1 MSKEPTICLN
11 MIVKNES
18 KIITR
23 LFDSVLP
30 IIDCYMICDT
40 GSTDNTK
47 EIIKSY
53 FESKHI
59 PGKII
64 YEPFKNFAY
73 NRNVSLQNCVYM
85 SDYVLLLDADMI
97 LDVRSFKKSD
107 LINDSYFV
115 LQGSEAFYYNNLRIV
130 RNNGLYK
137 YVGVTHEYI
146 DTPPNSGIHNLDK
159 TKLFILDVGDGG
171 AKTNKYERDIQLLT
185 KGIEEEPQ
193 NRERYYFYLANCY
206 FDLGKYDEAI
216 ENYKMRI
223 TLNGFDQEVWY
234 SYYRIGLSYKEQG
247 HIEKAVYSWLEGYN
261 FFPLRLE
268 NIYEIISHYRI
279 IGKQVV
285 SMQFY
290 EMAKNIQKKIP
301 DKDSYLFLS
310 NDVYTYKLE
319 YEYSIIACYVGIT
332 NINSQVLT
340 ILNNCDNS
348 NITNN
353 VLSNMKFYKDIL
365 KPSKIVKLNETIQH
379 SIGGKTREFHS
390 SSSCI
395 VSTLSTARGTS
406 SNILPSTRY
415 LMNIRYVNYKITP
428 SGSYLD
434 CDDYIIT
441 INKYVEMTKD
451 FQIIKEKMIDSIFDD
466 RRYIGIEDVRIYYDK
481 NNNLLLTGTGLNENN
496 NLGIVIGNYSYDDVY
511 IKGQE
516 IKASFSQ
523 SDCEKNWVLT
533 TISEKSNG
541 MNEIKEDYIIYK
553 WYPLLLCKM
562 NENKTQ
568 IDVEIKKY
576 MPKIFQHAR
585 GSTNASFYK
594 NEIWFVVHYV
604 SYEHPRHYYH
614 SVVVFDNS
622 MNLLRYSA
630 PFKFEGEP
638 IEYCIGLVVEEE
650 RLLIT
655 YSCWDNSTNIG
666 IYDKKY
672 IEEKLIEKI

>member
-1 MSKEPTICLN
+1 
-11 MIVKNES
+11 
-18 KIITR
+18 
-23 LFDSVLP
+23 
-30 IIDCYMICDT
+30 
-40 GSTDNTK
+40 
-47 EIIKSY
+47 
-53 FESKHI
+53 
-59 PGKII
+59 
-64 YEPFKNFAY
+64 
-73 NRNVSLQNCVYM
+73 
-85 SDYVLLLDADMI
+85 
-97 LDVRSFKKSD
+97 
-107 LINDSYFV
+107 
-115 LQGSEAFYYNNLRIV
+115 
-130 RNNGLYK
+130 
-137 YVGVTHEYI
+137 
-146 DTPPNSGIHNLDK
+146 
-159 TKLFILDVGDGG
+159 
-171 AKTNKYERDIQLLT
+171 
-185 KGIEEEPQ
+185 
-193 NRERYYFYLANCY
+193 
-206 FDLGKYDEAI
+206 
-216 ENYKMRI
+216 
-223 TLNGFDQEVWY
+223 
-234 SYYRIGLSYKEQG
+234 
-247 HIEKAVYSWLEGYN
+247 
-261 FFPLRLE
+261 
-268 NIYEIISHYRI
+268 
-279 IGKQVV
+279 
-285 SMQFY
+285 
-290 EMAKNIQKKIP
+290 
-301 DKDSYLFLS
+301 
-310 NDVYTYKLE
+310 
-319 YEYSIIACYVGIT
+319 
-332 NINSQVLT
+332 
-340 ILNNCDNS
+340 
-348 NITNN
+348 
-353 VLSNMKFYKDIL
+353 
-365 KPSKIVKLNETIQH
+365 
-379 SIGGKTREFHS
+379 
-390 SSSCI
+390 
-395 VSTLSTARGTS
+395 
-406 SNILPSTRY
+406 
-415 LMNIRYVNYKITP
+415 
-428 SGSYLD
+428 
-434 CDDYIIT
+434 
-441 INKYVEMTKD
+441 
-451 FQIIKEKMIDSIFDD
+451 MIDSIFDD

-496 NLGIVIGNYSYDDVY
+496 NLGIVIGKYSYDDVY